1 MKMNRVQFQPGL
13 SMAEFMDR
21 YGSDDK
27 CEAALIA
34 SRWPKGFSCPA
45 CGCGDGSSF
54 RRAALLYFQRTACRP
69 WRTATGRRSWP
80 CRPCDPE
87 IGRP

>member
-27 CEAALIA
+27 CEAALLRSSGLREGDLELLA
-34 SRWPKGFSCPA
+34 MERRGLVTKGP
-45 CGCGDGSSF
+45 
-54 RRAALLYFQRTACRP
+54 
-69 WRTATGRRSWP
+69 RRSRARWA
-80 CRPCDPE
+80 
-87 IGRP
+87 